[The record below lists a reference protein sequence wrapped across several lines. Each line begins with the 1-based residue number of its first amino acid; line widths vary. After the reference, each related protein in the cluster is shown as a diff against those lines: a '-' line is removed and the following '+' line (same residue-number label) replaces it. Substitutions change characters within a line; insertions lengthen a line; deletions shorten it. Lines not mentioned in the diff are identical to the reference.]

1 MGSGG
6 SGTPVSPAG
15 AWLVMRSGA
24 HDAPEDSVDLRAL
37 PRVDPA
43 GFDAALAGREPEFD
57 PLFGRLLAEP
67 APAAVAA

>member
-1 MGSGG
+1 
-6 SGTPVSPAG
+6 
-15 AWLVMRSGA
+15 MRSGA